1 MRPAV
6 VKVALGGTLSLGLL
20 IAVRL
25 AAWPLVK
32 VSRPTPTLTRH
43 LVTTGSRHLHDDS
56 FPTAIVARDVFRLMR
71 RPSDVAYDP
80 LRLAE
85 QMAPPAPKP
94 ATLATTNPG
103 KAVKVISK
111 PKPEYTAEARQN
123 HIEGVVTIHIR
134 VMANGAVEVVGVT
147 KPLGYGLDESAR
159 RAILATKFEPATDA
173 SGRPVTWDG
182 LVNVTFQLAG

>member
-43 LVTTGSRHLHDDS
+43 LVTTGARHLHDDS
-56 FPTAIVARDVFRLMR
+56 FPTTIVSREVFRLMR

-94 ATLATTNPG
+94 MLRLAGIVWEGGRDP
-103 KAVKVISK
+103 
-111 PKPEYTAEARQN
+111 TALVEGLPS
-123 HIEGVVTIHIR
+123 IEGVRVGRVGDLVAGLRVRSIAIDQIR
-134 VMANGAVEVVGVT
+134 IVGMDTAWVL
-147 KPLGYGLDESAR
+147 KVR
-159 RAILATKFEPATDA
+159 EPW
-173 SGRPVTWDG
+173 R
-182 LVNVTFQLAG
+182 

>member
-43 LVTTGSRHLHDDS
+43 LVTTGARHLHDDS
-56 FPTAIVARDVFRLMR
+56 FPTTIVARDVFRLMR

-94 ATLATTNPG
+94 MLRLAGIVWEGGRDP
-103 KAVKVISK
+103 
-111 PKPEYTAEARQN
+111 TALVEGLPS
-123 HIEGVVTIHIR
+123 IEGVRVVRVGDVVAGLRVRSIAIDQIR
-134 VMANGAVEVVGVT
+134 IVGMDTAWVL
-147 KPLGYGLDESAR
+147 KVR
-159 RAILATKFEPATDA
+159 EPW
-173 SGRPVTWDG
+173 R
-182 LVNVTFQLAG
+182 

>member
-94 ATLATTNPG
+94 VLRLAGIVWEGGRDP
-103 KAVKVISK
+103 
-111 PKPEYTAEARQN
+111 TALVEGLPS
-123 HIEGVVTIHIR
+123 IEGVRVVRVGDVVAGLRVRSIAIDQIR
-134 VMANGAVEVVGVT
+134 IVGMDTAWVL
-147 KPLGYGLDESAR
+147 KVR
-159 RAILATKFEPATDA
+159 EPW
-173 SGRPVTWDG
+173 R
-182 LVNVTFQLAG
+182 